1 MYQLGAGEYN
11 TVQTGRTGHIYLIHF
26 ILWSF
31 MFSVTCKNYH
41 NLNGQHINIL
51 VGSQRSVRL
60 YSGVVKAKNIF
71 YFQYKQRVKNAG
83 TLSTCK
89 ASAKYK
95 LYLRDSYVVVVV
107 GSSQCCVV
115 SDVHPLTHPARCWRP
130 HYDEVLT
137 DLGHAAHYCL
147 AVTSQASYSA
157 ASLGLTTNCCS
168 GRAKYWQKTSFWNN
182 TI

>member
-107 GSSQCCVV
+107 GSRQSVLCSEWCPS
-115 SDVHPLTHPARCWRP
+115 SDPPCQ
-130 HYDEVLT
+130 VL
-137 DLGHAAHYCL
+137 
-147 AVTSQASYSA
+147 A
-157 ASLGLTTNCCS
+157 ASLRWGPDWPWPCCS
-168 GRAKYWQKTSFWNN
+168 LLPGCDVTGLVLCRLSRPHNQLLLWPCKILTKNF
-182 TI
+182 ILK